1 VMSSH
6 DNTLPSDGSDAAHVA
21 SSVAKYKALFYGLL
35 ALTVL
40 TVGVSYVHFGSNFW
54 NFVVGMLIAT
64 LKAGLVAAIF
74 MHLLGEK
81 LTIWRFLIF
90 TGVFVTGLF
99 LLTLLA
105 HKDPIPG
112 TAHSSHS
119 AKGNWH
125 GADSISSPGRD
136 SVSAGGDH

>member
-1 VMSSH
+1 MMISH
-6 DNTLPSDGSDAAHVA
+6 DNTLPSDANAASHVA
-21 SSVAKYKALFYGLL
+21 ASVGKYKVLFYGLL

-64 LKAGLVAAIF
+64 LKAGLVSAIF

-125 GADSISSPGRD
+125 VAESISSPEKN
-136 SVSAGGDH
+136 SVSTGSAH